1 MLNYSIQTTS
11 NHLEAFSRE
20 GFRTLGCAMKDIAP
34 EDYEEW
40 KTGYQRA
47 STSLQNRQENVSR
60 AADLIERNLQLLGVT
75 AVEDKLQRG
84 VSIQLFN
91 QIELNN

>member
-20 GFRTLGCAMKDIAP
+20 GFRTLCCAMKDIAP